1 MRRLLISLIV
11 CGFLAPMPLMS
22 LGCDDTVEHDKKV
35 ETKNGT
41 TVTKEKKVT
50 QSDDGTVTKTEE
62 KKVTNP

>member
-1 MRRLLISLIV
+1 
-11 CGFLAPMPLMS
+11 MPLMS